1 MYTVSHTQITEPM
14 KTVVISTKI
23 YWNYKLQAGRA
34 FKEWHCELT
43 LKSETLKTQNSQ
55 FSTVSTGKCQIF
67 NLNRFAW
74 KET

>member
-34 FKEWHCELT
+34 FKEWHFELT
-43 LKSETLKTQNSQ
+43 LKSETLKTQNS
-55 FSTVSTGKCQIF
+55 
-67 NLNRFAW
+67 
-74 KET
+74 